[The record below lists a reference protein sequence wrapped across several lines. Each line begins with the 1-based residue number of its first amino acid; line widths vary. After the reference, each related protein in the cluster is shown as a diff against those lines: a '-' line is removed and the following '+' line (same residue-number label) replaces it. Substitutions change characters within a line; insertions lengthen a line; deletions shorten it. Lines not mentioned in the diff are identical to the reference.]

1 MKKKVAISGGT
12 GFVGVHLTALLVK
25 KGYEVLVLT
34 RTLQPNTDAV
44 SYFLWDVA
52 VGRIDENAI
61 LNADYI
67 IHLAGEPIAEKRWTV
82 ARKKAIL
89 ESRVQSTALI
99 ASVLRT
105 HNKKVNAF
113 ISASGVG
120 IYGALNGKGICTEE
134 TQVAHDFLG
143 KVCEEWEKAADTVA
157 ALGIRT
163 VKVRTGLVLGKNVGF
178 LQKILPV
185 FKKGLGSALG
195 SGKQFMPWI
204 HIHDLCNVY
213 VEAIENQEME
223 GAYNAAIEDS
233 TTNTLFTKVLTNIY
247 NYSVWLPNVPA
258 FVLQLILGE
267 MAVILLTGR
276 RISNDKLLHLGFRF
290 QFKSLDIALRDCL
303 KK

>member
-1 MKKKVAISGGT
+1 MKKKVVLSGGT
-12 GFVGVHLTALLVK
+12 GFVGVYLTYLLVK

-34 RTLQPNTDAV
+34 RTPRPNTDDV
-44 SYFLWDVA
+44 SYFAWDVA
-52 VGRIDENAI
+52 AGRINEKAI
-61 LNADYI
+61 LEADYI
-67 IHLAGEPIAEKRWTV
+67 IHLAGESIGDKRWTV

-89 ESRVQSTALI
+89 DSRVQSAALI
-99 ASVLRT
+99 STVLRSNN
-105 HNKKVNAF
+105 HKVKAF

-143 KVCEEWEKAADTVA
+143 KVCVEWEKAADAFT

-163 VKVRTGLVLGKNVGF
+163 VKIRTGLVLGPNAGI
-178 LQKILPV
+178 LQKMLPI

-204 HIHDLCNVY
+204 HIHDLCAIY
-213 VEAIENQEME
+213 LEAIENEEMR
-223 GAYNAAIEDS
+223 GAYNATIEDS
-233 TTNTLFTKVLTNIY
+233 TTNTIFTKVLANIY

-258 FVLQLILGE
+258 FILELFLGE
-267 MAVILLTGR
+267 MAVLVLTGR
-276 RISNDKLLHLGFRF
+276 RVSNNKLLHLGFRF
-290 QFKSLDIALRDCL
+290 QFKSLDDALRNCL